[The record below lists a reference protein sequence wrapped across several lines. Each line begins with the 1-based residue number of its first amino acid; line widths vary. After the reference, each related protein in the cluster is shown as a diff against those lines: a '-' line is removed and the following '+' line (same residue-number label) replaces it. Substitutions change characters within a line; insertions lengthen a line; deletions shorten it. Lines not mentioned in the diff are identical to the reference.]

1 MYAWVPNEVV
11 NCPCE
16 ADINLSQHSITD
28 TAVGHK
34 RHHLQNAMKQKG
46 GSRGSGGRGEG
57 GGGEG
62 RAAGLRVK
70 SQ

>member
-1 MYAWVPNEVV
+1 MYAWVPNVVV

-16 ADINLSQHSITD
+16 ADINLSQQSITD

-46 GSRGSGGRGEG
+46 GSRGSGGGEG
-57 GGGEG
+57 GRERGGG
-62 RAAGLRVK
+62 GSRV
-70 SQ
+70 